1 MAAWCSSSLC
11 TRSLWVP
18 QGPMAPVWGKISRAY
33 STNFH
38 WAHCVMYRWCLAAFP
53 STFANGR
60 FFRVLIPTRKKILL
74 TLVKVQKLS
83 GAATYNSSQS
93 TNEIVNKNYKLQCLS
108 VCLSVFIYLFSLF
121 GLFVHWESEKD
132 DMIYNPVSQQK
143 YSVCFVLLFLFCDTR
158 DCPMAFHI
166 VGKWL
171 GYI

>member
-1 MAAWCSSSLC
+1 MLIWDIFSACSWFLPRMAAWCSSSLC

-108 VCLSVFIYLFSLF
+108 VCLSVFIYLFVCLCTYLF
-121 GLFVHWESEKD
+121 
-132 DMIYNPVSQQK
+132 IY
-143 YSVCFVLLFLFCDTR
+143 FDTGS
-158 DCPMAFHI
+158 H
-166 VGKWL
+166 
-171 GYI
+171 